1 MAKWQPPFNLR
12 CITACLDLFAD
23 DIERRVDHALQF
35 LCLGRELYQS
45 YGYTVQMIRLATN
58 PFPDYLD
65 WTAADPIAP
74 IKAMSD
80 LCDKNN
86 ITLSIGPVI
95 RDDSEKAGLMDL
107 FFEIMTETSAFSSIV
122 MTDPAGAIYR
132 KAVGTAASAI
142 AGMAKLKPMSNFHF
156 AATAGIPPDTPFF
169 PASYHDG
176 GPDCFTLGTESASLV
191 MDVFQ
196 EEKSFYRAG
205 RKLASRLDEEFNR
218 LEDLSQRLSRR
229 TGWKYAGL
237 DTSPAPM
244 KDVSIGRAIENLT
257 GIPFGSVGTMSACAL
272 ITDVIKNVP
281 IKQAGYCGLMLPV
294 MEDQVLADRAS
305 EGRYGLIELM
315 SYSAVCGTGLDVI
328 PLPGRTAPEQ
338 LERLLMD
345 LCALS
350 VKLKKPLS
358 ARLIPIPGREAG
370 EIVTLDSPYLVP
382 TSVFQ
387 LK

>member
-1 MAKWQPPFNLR
+1 MAKRQPPFNLR
-12 CITACLDLFAD
+12 CITAGLDLFGD
-23 DIERRVDHALQF
+23 DFERRVQHALQF
-35 LCLGRELYQS
+35 LCTGRELFQS
-45 YGYTVQMIRLATN
+45 HGYTVQMIRMATN

-65 WTAADPIAP
+65 WEAEDPIAP
-74 IKAMSD
+74 IKAMSSF
-80 LCDKNN
+80 CEKND

-95 RDDSEKAGLMDL
+95 RDDSEKAVRMDL
-107 FFEIMTETSAFSSIV
+107 FFKIMAETSAFSSIV
-122 MTDPAGAIYR
+122 MTDPSGRIFR
-132 KAVGTAASAI
+132 KAVRTAASAI
-142 AGMAKLKPMSNFHF
+142 AGMAKLRPMSNFHF

-176 GPDCFTLGTESASLV
+176 GPDCFTLGTESAGLV
-191 MDVFQ
+191 TEVFE
-196 EEKSFYRAG
+196 EEKSFHHAG
-205 RKLASRLDEEFNR
+205 RKLAARLDEEFSR
-218 LEDLSQRLSRR
+218 LEDVSLELSRR
-229 TGWKYAGL
+229 TGWTYAGL

-257 GIPFGSVGTMSACAL
+257 GVPFGSSGTMSACAL
-272 ITDVIKNVP
+272 ITDVIKSVP
-281 IKQAGYCGLMLPV
+281 VRQAGYCGLMLPV
-294 MEDQVLADRAS
+294 MEDQVLADRAV

-328 PLPGRTAPEQ
+328 PLPGTTSSEQ
-338 LERLLMD
+338 LERILMD

-358 ARLIPIPGREAG
+358 ARLIPIPGRESG
-370 EIVTLDSPYLVP
+370 EIVILDSPYLVP